1 MCETLVEDDG
11 IIDTNRTLALQIR
24 RLFSRYPF
32 EATVGSAGLVTD
44 PYTVVQAVQRALIPR
59 NESLSTSSMKTH
71 VFNEDV
77 LEEKGLF
84 NGLLQA
90 VHPSDVKTCCL
101 TGVGWVISRDSIAQ
115 FIARSLDVTI
125 LVPYYDEEQQVG
137 KFLSRTD
144 GCPPRTG
151 RGRAAASVTIA
162 WHTPMRR
169 P

>member
-32 EATVGSAGLVTD
+32 EATDGSAGLVTD
-44 PYTVVQAVQRALIPR
+44 PYSVVQAVQRALIPR
-59 NESLSTSSMKTH
+59 NESFFFEH

-101 TGVGWVISRDSIAQ
+101 TGVGWVISRESIAQ

-137 KFLSRTD
+137 KFLGRTD
-144 GCPPRTG
+144 GCPPRAG